1 MVLAGTSKK
10 YFAWI
15 FLIWTC
21 GEHGCVGFLQSMI
34 SEGRPC
40 QAPTLDGGYIVP
52 EQDIY
57 SHGATLSFA
66 CEKGLKPATQGW
78 WATTTCL
85 DGKWATQPQCIDI
98 NNCIPPF
105 IPNGKFTW
113 SASGWYENG
122 FVIRV
127 KCDAGYSYKNYDAT
141 ASCVN
146 GTWLSVPTC
155 ERSQQACDAPPKIPH
170 AVIINNPHQDVY
182 ASDTELLFE
191 CEDGFTVEGTQK
203 KAIFCIFGTWSP
215 APPCVK
221 GIKPTPGGSTAST
234 GSGTIP
240 SSGGRRPGSGSG
252 NGGRDH
258 AGTSTGTSSTHPQVT
273 TIDRCG
279 DTPVVADGEI
289 MKRTSRFLKYQCGS
303 FYKRV
308 GPEKVVC
315 YANGQWS
322 ATPTCKATYCSVDQH
337 PRLKFDGVKF
347 LTDGETVELE
357 CVNPGHWLTT
367 HYSVVRCNNG
377 RIILGKCCNWW
388 ERKFSS
394 C

>member
-1 MVLAGTSKK
+1 
-10 YFAWI
+10 
-15 FLIWTC
+15 
-21 GEHGCVGFLQSMI
+21 MI

-215 APPCVK
+215 APPCV
-221 GIKPTPGGSTAST
+221 
-234 GSGTIP
+234 
-240 SSGGRRPGSGSG
+240 
-252 NGGRDH
+252 
-258 AGTSTGTSSTHPQVT
+258 
-273 TIDRCG
+273 DRCG

-367 HYSVVRCNNG
+367 HYSVVRLQLVGTEVC
-377 RIILGKCCNWW
+377 K
-388 ERKFSS
+388 
-394 C
+394 